1 MSTSALTIM
10 LITEVTIT
18 AFTLYYFWKVVTTPP
33 RAEPDSY
40 AANDDEPR

>member
-1 MSTSALTIM
+1 MSPTALTMM
-10 LITEVTIT
+10 LTAWITVT
-18 AFTLYYFWKVVTTPP
+18 AFTLYFFWKVVKTPP

>member
-1 MSTSALTIM
+1 MSAAALAMMLFAEISIAAVTVHFFWRVLTI
-10 LITEVTIT
+10 
-18 AFTLYYFWKVVTTPP
+18 PP